1 MQIKRPTRTSIH
13 TKPSDPSRRALILG
27 AVAVPFIF
35 SLPRPAAA
43 LTVDEASRLI
53 GQLVSEVNAIINS
66 GKPEQAMYSDF
77 ERVLWRYGDLPI
89 IARSTLGVTWRN
101 ISDAQRRAFTEA
113 FAVYLSRK
121 YGKRFRQFRGA
132 EIVVTETRPIKS
144 FIEVASIADVPGE
157 GRYNVRWHV
166 SDRSGQT
173 KMFNIFVEGVNLI
186 ATERAEVGAMLD
198 RRGGNVDGLISD
210 LRSNS

>member
-1 MQIKRPTRTSIH
+1 MPLQRLIRSSTPMKS
-13 TKPSDPSRRALILG
+13 SDPNRRNLLLG
-27 AVAVPFIF
+27 AMAAPVLFA
-35 SLPRPAAA
+35 LPRPLVA
-43 LTVDEASRLI
+43 LTTDEASRVI

-66 GKPEQAMYSDF
+66 GKPEQAMYNDF
-77 ERVLWRYGDLPI
+77 ERILWRYGDLPI

-113 FAVYLSRK
+113 FAVYLSQK

-132 EIVVTETRPIKS
+132 QIVVTDTRPVKS
-144 FIEVASIADVPGE
+144 FFEVTSVADVPGE

-198 RRGGNVDGLISD
+198 RRGGDVDGLIHD
-210 LRSNS
+210 LRNG